1 MTDPTGIRCTELIAA
16 LDDAVSQ
23 AQPYDYPVLLG
34 ELERIRVRLWA
45 HMMQAHYRTSPIAEI
60 AQDRLLTI
68 EEASKKLGLSKDYLY
83 RHADQLPF
91 TVRPGL
97 RQLRFSLLGIER
109 YIQQKRRH
117 RT

>member
-1 MTDPTGIRCTELIAA
+1 MDLTGIGRTELIAA
-16 LDDAVSQ
+16 LEEAVSQ

-34 ELERIRVRLWA
+34 ELERIRVRLWTN
-45 HMMQAHYRTSPIAEI
+45 MMQAHCRTSPIAET

-68 EEASKKLGLSKDYLY
+68 DQASKKLGLSKDYLY

-109 YIQQKRRH
+109 YIEHKRGH